1 MTDRRSL
8 PQLNEK
14 LCLTDGGV
22 ETVLLF
28 QKGIDLPGFATFP
41 LLEREGGEEMLE
53 EYLLDYIRIAQRH
66 EHGLILDTHTWRAN
80 PDWGDKLGYGRK
92 ELSDAHEVSSKFL
105 QRLREEHESGNT
117 PILVSGSIGPR
128 GDGYQ
133 PSSLMTP
140 EEAAA
145 YHRFQTQL
153 FAELPVDL
161 VSAMTIT
168 NVDEAAGI
176 VRAAAE
182 FELPVVISFTVE
194 TDGCLPSGQPLHHAI
209 RECDALS
216 DSYASYYMINCAHP
230 SHFSRALTEGHDWLD
245 RLGGV
250 RVNASRMSH
259 EELDNAEDLDDGDPV
274 ELGREVAELFSS
286 LPSLNVLGGCCGTDS
301 RHIAGIADSIR
312 AQVPES

>member
-1 MTDRRSL
+1 MTDRKSL
-8 PQLNEK
+8 PQQNGK

-41 LLEREGGEEMLE
+41 ILDRDGGEDLFE
-53 EYLLDYIRIAQRH
+53 EYLMDYVDIAHRH
-66 EHGLILDTHTWRAN
+66 KHGLILDTHTWRAN
-80 PDWGDKLGYGRK
+80 PDWGGKLGYDRK
-92 ELSDAHEVSSKFL
+92 ELTSAHRRSTEFL
-105 QRLREEHESGNT
+105 ERLRKGNEREET
-117 PILVSGSIGPR
+117 PILISGSIGPR

-133 PSSLMTP
+133 ASEVMTP
-140 EEAAA
+140 EEAAS
-145 YHRFQTQL
+145 YNRFQTQL
-153 FAELPVDL
+153 FADSAVDF

-182 FELPVVISFTVE
+182 FDLPVVISFTVE
-194 TDGCLPSGQPLHHAI
+194 TDGCLPSGQPLHQAI

-230 SHFSRALTEGHDWLD
+230 SHFSETLEVGSEWLE

-250 RVNASRMSH
+250 RVNASRLSH
-259 EELDNAEDLDDGDPV
+259 EELDNAEELDDGDPA
-274 ELGREVAELFSS
+274 ELGKEVGELFGRI
-286 LPSLNVLGGCCGTDS
+286 PSLNVLGGCCGTDS
-301 RHIAGIADSIR
+301 RHVVEIACAIGEQSR
-312 AQVPES
+312 